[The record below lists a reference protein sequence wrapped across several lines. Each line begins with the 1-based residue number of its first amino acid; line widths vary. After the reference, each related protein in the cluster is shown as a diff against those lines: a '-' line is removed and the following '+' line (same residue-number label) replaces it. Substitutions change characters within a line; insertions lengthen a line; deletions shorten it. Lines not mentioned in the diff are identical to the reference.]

1 MTSSK
6 LLLLQLWVLGKKLTH
21 YFSLSFYLIGLKF
34 NLNNILGKLARI
46 KNRNIPKIMRL
57 KLKRS
62 EIGMGP
68 LGIKHIYKD
77 TPWGGPIMVQYKPLL
92 SPACWDL
99 GGNSFERDCII
110 KFASELSRMNYQN
123 ELFSE
128 AEKEWN
134 LDPEFKKADKIQN
147 GRHDSKWPTRN

>member
-1 MTSSK
+1 MTSPK

-68 LGIKHIYKD
+68 LGIKPIYKD
-77 TPWGGPIMVQYKPLL
+77 TPWGGSIMVQYNPLL
-92 SPACWDL
+92 SPACRD
-99 GGNSFERDCII
+99 DCII
-110 KFASELSRMNYQN
+110 KFENELSRMNYRN
-123 ELFSE
+123 KLFSE
-128 AEKEWN
+128 AEKEWSLN
-134 LDPEFKKADKIQN
+134 PESKKADKIQN
-147 GRHDSKWPTRN
+147 GWQDSKWPTRN